1 MPRLNARLTFAALAL
16 LLMAGPAMAQE
27 QILEDRPV
35 TMETL
40 LDRIQI
46 RPFREVLEVGI
57 GPRIRSV
64 NA

>member
-1 MPRLNARLTFAALAL
+1 MARLNARLVLAATSALAQL
-16 LLMAGPAMAQE
+16 PLADPVMAQK

-46 RPFREVLEVGI
+46 EDFITRY
-57 GPRIRSV
+57 
-64 NA
+64 